1 MEKGAKLAWKEKN
14 KSIARKTIDQT
25 LIEHPLFDRDS
36 SRLWIRNYQWTSTL
50 FSGLMGFPLIPGE
63 RMTEDSSVCVC
74 VCVCVCVHMC
84 ARIYMHVFV
93 CVWESKDIPLKK
105 WCLSQD
111 LKEVDEQSPQF
122 NLASLSVLLLQNKT
136 EIRVFDLS
144 FSYYLMVACQRYNS
158 NFKRR

>member
-1 MEKGAKLAWKEKN
+1 MLQICEGLFF
-14 KSIARKTIDQT
+14 
-25 LIEHPLFDRDS
+25 LILIFESMAVLVLS
-36 SRLWIRNYQWTSTL
+36 VQQRN
-50 FSGLMGFPLIPGE
+50 SG
-63 RMTEDSSVCVC
+63 
-74 VCVCVCVHMC
+74 
-84 ARIYMHVFV
+84 IYMHVFV

-111 LKEVDEQSPQF
+111 LKEVDEQSRQF

-136 EIRVFDLS
+136 EILFFDLS

>member
-1 MEKGAKLAWKEKN
+1 
-14 KSIARKTIDQT
+14 
-25 LIEHPLFDRDS
+25 
-36 SRLWIRNYQWTSTL
+36 
-50 FSGLMGFPLIPGE
+50 MGFPLIPVE
-63 RMTEDSSVCVC
+63 RMTEDNSVCVC
-74 VCVCVCVHMC
+74 VCVCVCVYVRTC
-84 ARIYMHVFV
+84 IYMHVFV

-111 LKEVDEQSPQF
+111 LKEVDEQSRQF

-136 EIRVFDLS
+136 EILFFDLS